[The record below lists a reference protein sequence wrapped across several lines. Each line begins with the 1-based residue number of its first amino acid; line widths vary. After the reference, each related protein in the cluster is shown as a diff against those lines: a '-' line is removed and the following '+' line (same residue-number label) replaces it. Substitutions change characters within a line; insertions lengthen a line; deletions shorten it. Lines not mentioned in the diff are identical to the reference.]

1 MAYKLAKDVF
11 IVGAKRTAFGAYGG
25 SLKNFTANDLQVSA
39 TVAAMQQANVDP
51 ALIDS
56 VCVGNVMQS
65 SPDAA
70 YIARHAALRSGCSI
84 PTPCLTVN
92 RLCGSGFE
100 AVNQIAMEIDLGMST
115 IGIGGGSESMSQAP
129 YALRGAR
136 FGTRFG
142 VDLKLEDTLWAGLT
156 DLYTKTPMGVTAENL
171 AEAYGLTAN
180 DCNTHAIQTQQR
192 WLAAHEAGHF
202 DAEIAPV
209 DIKIKKKVVQFKV
222 DEHPKPKTTV
232 EQLNR
237 LAPVFKKGG
246 TVNAGNASGVCDGAA
261 ALVIASGD
269 AVKEH
274 NLKPLARIVAFASAG
289 CDPKIMGI
297 GPVPATKAALAAA
310 GLTLDQMDLCEVNEA
325 FAPQFL
331 SVAKE
336 LGLDNEKTN
345 VCGGAIAIGH
355 PLGAS
360 GARITGHLA
369 HALNRTGSKYALGSA
384 CIGGGQGITIILE
397 NAQ

>member
-1 MAYKLAKDVF
+1 MAYKLTKEIF

-25 SLKNFTANDLQVSA
+25 SLKDMSANDLQVVATKAALDSA
-39 TVAAMQQANVDP
+39 KVD
-51 ALIDS
+51 AGLVDS
-56 VCVGNVMQS
+56 VCIGNVMQS

-70 YIARHAALRSGCSI
+70 YISRHAALRSGCGI

-100 AVNQIAMEIDLGMST
+100 AVNQIAMEIELGMT
-115 IGIGGGSESMSQAP
+115 QIGVGGGSESMSQAP
-129 YALRGAR
+129 YALRNAR

-171 AEAYGLTAN
+171 AVKYGLTPEE
-180 DCNTHAIQTQQR
+180 CNAHAIQTQQR
-192 WLAAHEAGHF
+192 WLAAHEAGIF
-202 DAEIAPV
+202 DAEITP
-209 DIKIKKKVVQFKV
+209 IELKKKKKVVEFKA
-222 DEHPKPKTTV
+222 DEHPKPMTTV

-237 LAPVFKKGG
+237 LPPVFKKGG

-261 ALVIASGD
+261 ALVIASGE
-269 AVKEH
+269 AVKAH
-274 NLKPLARIVAFASAG
+274 NLTPLARIVSYASAG
-289 CDPKIMGI
+289 CDPNIMGI

-310 GLTLDQMDLCEVNEA
+310 GLLLDQMDICEVNEA

-331 SVAKE
+331 AVKKE
-336 LGLDNEKTN
+336 LGLDNDKTN

>member
-1 MAYKLAKDVF
+1 MAYKLTKEVF

-25 SLKNFTANDLQVSA
+25 SLKDKSANELQTIA
-39 TVAAMQQANVDP
+39 NIGALKQAGVD
-51 ALIDS
+51 ASLVDS
-56 VCVGNVMQS
+56 VCIGNVMQS

-70 YIARHAALRSGCSI
+70 YISRHSALKAGVPV

-100 AVNQIAMEIDLGMST
+100 AVHQIAQEIELGMTS
-115 IGIGGGSESMSQAP
+115 IGIGGGAESMSQAP

-136 FGTRFG
+136 FGTKFG

-156 DLYTKTPMGVTAENL
+156 DLNIKLPMGITAENL
-171 AEAYGLTAN
+171 AEKYGLTMEE
-180 DCNTHAIQTQQR
+180 CNAHAIQTQQR
-192 WLAAHEAGHF
+192 WAAAQEAGHF
-202 DAEIAPV
+202 DAEITPV
-209 DIKIKKKVVQFKV
+209 EIKVRRKAVEFTV
-222 DEHPKPKTTV
+222 DEHPKPKTTL
-232 EQLNR
+232 EQLNK

-261 ALVIASGD
+261 SLIVASGE
-269 AVKEH
+269 AVKAN
-274 NLKPLARIVAFASAG
+274 NLKPLARIVAFASSG

-297 GPVPATKAALAAA
+297 GPVPATHMALKAA

-331 SVAKE
+331 AVKKE
-336 LGLDNEKTN
+336 LGLDNDKTN
-345 VCGGAIAIGH
+345 ICGGAISIGH

-369 HALNRTGSKYALGSA
+369 HALGRTGSKYALGSA